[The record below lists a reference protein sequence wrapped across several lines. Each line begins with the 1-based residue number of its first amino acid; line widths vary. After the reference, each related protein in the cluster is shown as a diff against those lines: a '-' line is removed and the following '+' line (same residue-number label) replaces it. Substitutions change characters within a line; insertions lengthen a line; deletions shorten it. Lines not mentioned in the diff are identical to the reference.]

1 MPEGSTMDS
10 KASSGK
16 RVGRSGEVAK
26 EPVEWGRLP
35 VARDTAGGVGSRT
48 IWRWASQGFI
58 RTSRV
63 GRITLFDLNSIRT
76 LIEKNASGGAA

>member
-1 MPEGSTMDS
+1 MDS

-16 RVGRSGEVAK
+16 KAGRSVEVGRD
-26 EPVEWGRLP
+26 PTEWGRLP

-48 IWRWASQGFI
+48 IWRWASQGLI

-63 GRITLFDLNSIRT
+63 GRVTLFDLGSIRS
-76 LIEKNASGGAA
+76 LIERNASEVRA